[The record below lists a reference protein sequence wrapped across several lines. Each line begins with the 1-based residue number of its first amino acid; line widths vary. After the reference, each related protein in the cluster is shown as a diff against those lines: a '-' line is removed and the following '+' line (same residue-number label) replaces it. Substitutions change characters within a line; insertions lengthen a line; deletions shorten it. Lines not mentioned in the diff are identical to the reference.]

1 MKFKIIKLDYKAL
14 YKELK
19 ILIKK
24 QNKNSKKNKTN
35 LNDNIH
41 IK

>member
-19 ILIKK
+19 ISEQEVPKDITKK
-24 QNKNSKKNKTN
+24 K
-35 LNDNIH
+35 
-41 IK
+41 